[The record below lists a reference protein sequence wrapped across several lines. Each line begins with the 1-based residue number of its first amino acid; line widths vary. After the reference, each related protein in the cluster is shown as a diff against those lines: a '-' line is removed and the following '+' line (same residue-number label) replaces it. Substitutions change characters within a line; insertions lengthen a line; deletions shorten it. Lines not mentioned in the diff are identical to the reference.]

1 MKKFYIYGEAF
12 FKRNL
17 LKRREKS
24 NLLEL
29 PISNGRIITLSNR
42 KEKENIKNELS
53 LLEKN
58 KTKLKL
64 RKISVPRNY

>member
-12 FKRNL
+12 FRRNL
-17 LKRREKS
+17 LKRRENI

-29 PISNGRIITLSNR
+29 PVSNGRIVTLSNI
-42 KEKENIKNELS
+42 KEKENIKDELNI
-53 LLEKN
+53 LEKN

-64 RKISVPRNY
+64 KKISVPRNY